1 MPTIL
6 LTGFGPFPGAPNN
19 PSGLIARKLA
29 ATRRPAFDGTKRIA
43 HVFTTTYAAIDQQLP
58 ALILRHRPDAIVM
71 FGLSARTKHVRIELQ
86 ARNRLLTLF
95 PDAAGLSPPKQ
106 RIRSSGPAFLRGRA
120 PFTRLLAAARSTRLP
135 TVLSRNA
142 GSYVCNY
149 CYWRAVDGAVL
160 PELPKV
166 IVFVHVPKTRSRAW
180 PASRSGRSPPDLAHL
195 AKAGEAVLAAVVAA
209 LREPRSALP
218 ELKHR
223 SADQPT
229 GYFRGVTA
237 PQSAAA
243 GSG

>member
-19 PSGLIARKLA
+19 PSGQIARKLA

-58 ALILRHRPDAIVM
+58 GLILRHRPDAIVM
-71 FGLSARTKHVRIELQ
+71 FGLSARTKYVRIELQ

-95 PDAAGLSPPKQ
+95 PDAAGLSPRKQ
-106 RIRSSGPAFLRGRA
+106 RIRISGPAFLRGRA
-120 PFTRLLAAARSTRLP
+120 PFARLLAAARSTGMP
-135 TVLSRNA
+135 TALSRNP

-149 CYWRAVDGAVL
+149 CYWRAVDDAVL
-160 PELPKV
+160 PEPKV

-180 PASRSGRSPPDLAHL
+180 PASRSGPSPPDLAHL
-195 AKAGEAVLAAVVAA
+195 VKAGEAVLAAVVAG
-209 LREPRSALP
+209 LREPRLALP
-218 ELKHR
+218 ELKRR
-223 SADQPT
+223 SDDQPT
-229 GYFRGVTA
+229 GYFCGVTA